1 MGRWD
6 ELQVNENVENMEFE
20 VKDAE
25 SLIRYQVK
33 DVTRKQTNSTQFKWA
48 SQLWW
53 FIKTHFT
60 LSMNDKEVFSN
71 RGLYKISIIPFAE
84 NRKNEKSLNV
94 K

>member
-33 DVTRKQTNSTQFKWA
+33 DVTRKQTNSTQFK
-48 SQLWW
+48 
-53 FIKTHFT
+53 
-60 LSMNDKEVFSN
+60 
-71 RGLYKISIIPFAE
+71 
-84 NRKNEKSLNV
+84 
-94 K
+94 